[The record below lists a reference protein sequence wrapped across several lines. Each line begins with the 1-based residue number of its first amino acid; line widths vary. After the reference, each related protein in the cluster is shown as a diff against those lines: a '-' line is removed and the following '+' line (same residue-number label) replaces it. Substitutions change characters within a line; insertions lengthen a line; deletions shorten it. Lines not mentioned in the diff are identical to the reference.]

1 MRKWLPLFLFALLAP
16 LAMAQ
21 STTVSGSVT
30 DTGAQTWNNGTFQF
44 TFVPNPAYPNVTY
57 TWTGGVLPTNISGVL
72 NGVGAYSASIP
83 STSAISPI
91 GATWVATF
99 CPLATWACY
108 TTASTTVQGPTQTLN
123 ATPPAIAINLVN
135 PPASI
140 MRAYSDSEIAA
151 AVIASQYYNL
161 TTAGYRYC
169 SAVSGQTCTTWNN
182 LTGSGGTPSFAVVT
196 SGTNPNSLLVSGTLG
211 PTGPGVLLASA
222 LNTTPTQC
230 TGLQFSTGVA
240 ANGNANCATP
250 SGVSVAWN
258 AVTNPTAAQALTM
271 GYTTTFNYTSPLASA
286 FAWANTTAATSSVSQ
301 SSPQEALTGQCWN
314 GSASTA
320 DSWSWGVTETNGTN
334 GASIFN
340 FAHTGCSGP
349 AVMAIP
355 GALSAGTAVGGNT
368 GIVIPET
375 TVPTLIGTTAVPAA
389 GLDVCYGDSTA
400 HDLLCSYNNGPFIT
414 SSGPTLNNRVCDIY
428 FGNQNSGDAVL
439 GNLDLGPQSRV
450 CFIPAA
456 ATILEMDVNAD
467 TGTPSIII
475 GRNHAG
481 TITNIVSSALA
492 TAASGG
498 IACSNTGGTTG
509 LNGATTCS
517 GTLQNTALAVGDYIE
532 AVSGTA
538 GGAARSMA
546 AHIIYRIN

>member
-1 MRKWLPLFLFALLAP
+1 MLF
-16 LAMAQ
+16 AQ
-21 STTVSGSVT
+21 STTVSGTIT
-30 DTGAQTWNNGTFQF
+30 DLGAQTWNNGTFQF
-44 TFVPNPAYPNVTY
+44 TFVPNPAYPAGPY

-91 GATWVATF
+91 GTSWVATF
-99 CPLATWACY
+99 CPLASWACY
-108 TTASTTVQGPTQTLN
+108 STANTTVQGATQTLN

-135 PPASI
+135 PPSNI

-161 TTAGYRYC
+161 TTVGYRYC
-169 SAVSGQTCTTWNN
+169 SAVTGQTCTTWNN

-196 SGTNPNSLLVSGTLG
+196 SGTNPNTLLVSGTLG

-222 LNTTPTQC
+222 LNATPTQC
-230 TGLQFSTGVA
+230 GGVQFSTGIA

-250 SGVSVAWN
+250 TTSGVAWN
-258 AVTNPTAAQALTM
+258 ALTNPTAAQTLTM
-271 GYTTTFNYTSPLASA
+271 GFTTTFNFTTPLASA
-286 FAWANTTAATSSVSQ
+286 FDWANTTAATSSVSQ
-301 SSPQEALTGQCWN
+301 SSPQLSLAGTYWN
-314 GSASTA
+314 GSASAA
-320 DSWSWGVTETNGTN
+320 DTWNMSVTETNGTN
-334 GASIFN
+334 GASTFN
-340 FAHTGCSGP
+340 FAHVGSTGP
-349 AVMAIP
+349 AVMSFP
-355 GALSAGTAVGGNT
+355 GAGVFGAAVGGNT
-368 GIVIPET
+368 GMIIPET
-375 TVPTLIGTTAVPAA
+375 TAPTLIGTTTVPAA
-389 GLDVCYGDSTA
+389 GLDVCYADSTA
-400 HDLLCSYNNGPFIT
+400 HAILCSYNNGPFLT
-414 SSGPTLNNRVCDIY
+414 GSGPTLNLHVCDIY
-428 FGNQNSGDAVL
+428 FGNQNSADVVL
-439 GNLDLGPQSRV
+439 ANLDLGPQSRV
-450 CFIPAA
+450 CFIPAT

-517 GTLQNTALAVGDYIE
+517 ATLQNTALATGDYIE